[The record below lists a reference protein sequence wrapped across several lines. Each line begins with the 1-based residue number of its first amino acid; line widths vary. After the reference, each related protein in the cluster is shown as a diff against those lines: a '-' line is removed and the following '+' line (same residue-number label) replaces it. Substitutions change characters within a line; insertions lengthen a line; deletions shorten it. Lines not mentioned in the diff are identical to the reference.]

1 MTTPPFRPVPMPP
14 PPPHTGNGMAMR
26 WRPDWDDDPVGII
39 LHAVGHH
46 VADHL
51 PEDEQEYARMAIN
64 RAAFGLPPRRT

>member
-1 MTTPPFRPVPMPP
+1 
-14 PPPHTGNGMAMR
+14 MAMR